1 MNKGAPQRWL
11 WALLINV
18 ALAQASI
25 YVMRPMITYRAIENG
40 ASGFQIGLIASIY
53 ALLPLLV
60 AVPMGRWVGRIG
72 EVPLLIAGSLSFI
85 ALGISF
91 AFLNDVL
98 SIAIATAVAGVAH
111 LSNVAASQAMVAS
124 RSPVE
129 LQDHNFGYFAFS
141 TSLGHTVG
149 PVIGG
154 LIAGSSGV
162 LPESSTSAFVF
173 ASILAALSLLPF
185 LFFRG
190 LTEIKSQAERDAA
203 GSIKARD
210 VMRRPGI
217 KPAIW
222 TSLAVA
228 STNDV
233 LVVILPLVGTEFGI
247 SPVTIGVIL
256 SLRSGSAMISR
267 FFLGRSTARFGSAR
281 VMNYSIFISALLLFI
296 SVFATS
302 ALSLGASMA
311 LIGFLLGMG
320 QPLTMSIVSKRTP
333 IEERAMAISIRLFGN
348 RLGQFIVPVGAGAL
362 AAPFG
367 GGSVFVGL
375 ALLIASA
382 GVVSVRNLS
391 DGES

>member
-1 MNKGAPQRWL
+1 MKSGVSDRWL

-40 ASGFQIGLIASIY
+40 ASSFEIGVIASIY

-60 AVPMGRWVGRIG
+60 AVPMGRWVGRLG
-72 EVPLLIAGSLSFI
+72 EIPLLVTGSLSFI
-85 ALGISF
+85 ALGIAF
-91 AFLNDVL
+91 AFLNNV
-98 SIAIATAVAGVAH
+98 IAIALATAVAGVAH

-124 RSPVE
+124 RSPVH
-129 LQDHNFGYFAFS
+129 LQDHNFGYFSFS

-173 ASILAALSLLPF
+173 ASIVAALSLLPF
-185 LFFRG
+185 LFFKG
-190 LTEIKSQAERDAA
+190 LAEVKSKAERDAA

-281 VMNYSIFISALLLFI
+281 VMNYSIFISALLLFV

-302 ALSLGASMA
+302 AITLGASMA
-311 LIGFLLGMG
+311 VIGFLLGMG
-320 QPLTMSIVSKRTP
+320 QPLTMSIVSKKTP

-348 RLGQFIVPVGAGAL
+348 RFGQFIVPMVAGAL

-367 GGSVFVGL
+367 GGSVFIGL
-375 ALLIASA
+375 AVLVASA
-382 GVVSVRNLS
+382 GVVSVKNLS
-391 DGES
+391 DREN

>member
-1 MNKGAPQRWL
+1 MKSGVSDRWL

-40 ASGFQIGLIASIY
+40 ASSFEIGVIASIY

-60 AVPMGRWVGRIG
+60 AVPMGRWVGRLG
-72 EVPLLIAGSLSFI
+72 EMPLLVAGSLSFI
-85 ALGISF
+85 ALGIAF
-91 AFLNDVL
+91 AFLNNV
-98 SIAIATAVAGVAH
+98 IAIALATAVAGVAH

-124 RSPVE
+124 RSPVH
-129 LQDHNFGYFAFS
+129 LQDHNFGYFSFS

-162 LPESSTSAFVF
+162 LPESSSSAFVF
-173 ASILAALSLLPF
+173 ASIVAALSLLPF
-185 LFFRG
+185 LFFKG
-190 LTEIKSQAERDAA
+190 LAEVKSKAERDAA

-281 VMNYSIFISALLLFI
+281 VMNYSIFISALLLFV

-302 ALSLGASMA
+302 AITLGASMA
-311 LIGFLLGMG
+311 VIGFLLGMG
-320 QPLTMSIVSKRTP
+320 QPLTMSIVSKKTP

-348 RLGQFIVPVGAGAL
+348 RFGQFIVPMGAGAL

-367 GGSVFVGL
+367 GGSVFIGL
-375 ALLIASA
+375 AVLITSA
-382 GVVSVRNLS
+382 GVVSVKNLS
-391 DGES
+391 DKEN

>member
-1 MNKGAPQRWL
+1 MKSGVSDRWL

-40 ASGFQIGLIASIY
+40 ASSFEIGVIASIY

-60 AVPMGRWVGRIG
+60 AVPMGRWVGRLG
-72 EVPLLIAGSLSFI
+72 EMPLLVAGSLSFI
-85 ALGISF
+85 ALGIAF
-91 AFLNDVL
+91 AFLNNV
-98 SIAIATAVAGVAH
+98 IAIALATAVAGVAH

-124 RSPVE
+124 RSPVH
-129 LQDHNFGYFAFS
+129 LQDHNFGYFSFS

-162 LPESSTSAFVF
+162 LPESSSSAFVF
-173 ASILAALSLLPF
+173 ASIVAALSLLPF
-185 LFFRG
+185 LFFKG
-190 LTEIKSQAERDAA
+190 LAEVKSKAERDAA

-281 VMNYSIFISALLLFI
+281 VMNYSIFISALLLFV

-302 ALSLGASMA
+302 AITLGASMA
-311 LIGFLLGMG
+311 VIGFLLGMG
-320 QPLTMSIVSKRTP
+320 QPLTMSIVSKKTP

-348 RLGQFIVPVGAGAL
+348 RFGQFIVPMGAGAL

-367 GGSVFVGL
+367 GGSVFIGL
-375 ALLIASA
+375 AVLIASA
-382 GVVSVRNLS
+382 GVVSVKNLS
-391 DGES
+391 DKEN

>member
-1 MNKGAPQRWL
+1 MKSGVSDRWL

-40 ASGFQIGLIASIY
+40 ASSFEIGVIASIY

-60 AVPMGRWVGRIG
+60 AVPMGRWVGRLG
-72 EVPLLIAGSLSFI
+72 EMPLLVAGSLSFI
-85 ALGISF
+85 ALGIAF
-91 AFLNDVL
+91 AFLNNV
-98 SIAIATAVAGVAH
+98 IAIALATAVAGVAH

-124 RSPVE
+124 RSPVH
-129 LQDHNFGYFAFS
+129 LQDHNFGYFSFS

-173 ASILAALSLLPF
+173 ASIVAALSLLPF
-185 LFFRG
+185 LFFKG
-190 LTEIKSQAERDAA
+190 LAEVKSKAERDAA

-281 VMNYSIFISALLLFI
+281 VMNYSIFISALLLFVSI
-296 SVFATS
+296 FATS
-302 ALSLGASMA
+302 AITLGASMA
-311 LIGFLLGMG
+311 VIGFLLGMG
-320 QPLTMSIVSKRTP
+320 QPLTMSIVSKKTP

-348 RLGQFIVPVGAGAL
+348 RFGQFIVPMGAGAL

-367 GGSVFVGL
+367 GGSVFIGL
-375 ALLIASA
+375 AVLIASA
-382 GVVSVRNLS
+382 GVVSVKNLS
-391 DGES
+391 DKEN

>member
-1 MNKGAPQRWL
+1 MKSGVSDRWL

-40 ASGFQIGLIASIY
+40 ASSFEIGVIASIY

-60 AVPMGRWVGRIG
+60 AVPMGRWVGRLG
-72 EVPLLIAGSLSFI
+72 EIPLLVTGSLSFI
-85 ALGISF
+85 ALGIAF
-91 AFLNDVL
+91 AFLNNV
-98 SIAIATAVAGVAH
+98 IAIALATAVAGVAH

-124 RSPVE
+124 RSPVH
-129 LQDHNFGYFAFS
+129 LQDHNFGYFSFS

-173 ASILAALSLLPF
+173 ASIVAALSLLPF
-185 LFFRG
+185 LFFKG
-190 LTEIKSQAERDAA
+190 LAEVKSKAERDAA

-281 VMNYSIFISALLLFI
+281 VMNYSIFISALLLFV

-302 ALSLGASMA
+302 AITLGASMA
-311 LIGFLLGMG
+311 VIGFLLGMG
-320 QPLTMSIVSKRTP
+320 QPLTMSIVSKKTP

-348 RLGQFIVPVGAGAL
+348 RFGQFIVPMGAGAL

-367 GGSVFVGL
+367 GGSVFIGL
-375 ALLIASA
+375 AVLITSA
-382 GVVSVRNLS
+382 GVVSVKNLS
-391 DGES
+391 DKEN